1 MKLLLFKQEEIP
13 IATGIE
19 KLKFGF
25 KMVLRGTITL
35 KLQTVPHEWVYNTT
49 LIGQDARKNQ
59 NSITGHQT
67 AKRANR

>member
-25 KMVLRGTITL
+25 KIVLRGTITL
-35 KLQTVPHEWVYNTT
+35 KLQTVPHE
-49 LIGQDARKNQ
+49 
-59 NSITGHQT
+59 
-67 AKRANR
+67 

>member
-13 IATGIE
+13 IATDIE

-25 KMVLRGTITL
+25 KMVLRWTITL
-35 KLQTVPHEWVYNTT
+35 KLQTVPHNTT
-49 LIGQDARKNQ
+49 LIGQDARKNR